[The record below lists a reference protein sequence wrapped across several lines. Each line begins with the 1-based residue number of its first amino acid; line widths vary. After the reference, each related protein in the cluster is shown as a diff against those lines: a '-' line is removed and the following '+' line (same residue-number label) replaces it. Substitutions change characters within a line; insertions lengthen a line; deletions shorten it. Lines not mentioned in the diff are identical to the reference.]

1 VFAKSKR
8 LNDERHNGVRMSNEN
23 ASITSS
29 VSFVGPAL
37 AAGKKIKLS
46 VPEIVY

>member
-8 LNDERHNGVRMSNEN
+8 LNDERENGVTMCNQD
-23 ASITSS
+23 AQIKWS

-46 VPEIVY
+46 GPKAIY

>member
-1 VFAKSKR
+1 
-8 LNDERHNGVRMSNEN
+8 MSNQD
-23 ASITSS
+23 AQITLS